1 MKNLHN
7 LIGVPKNTTKTT
19 KTTKPS
25 RVQRPKRNKLRE
37 QAPEEIYSRT
47 FHLHVSP
54 RRAHTDAPNAM
65 ASPSLPNSNKST
77 KAIGGIR
84 EEEQSRRTP
93 NSPRSRS
100 RGFPSQREGFDWW
113 KCRSRSPLSFPS
125 RICKNHGRNQ
135 ELGQASQSKQ
145 WRREMVREATRFWGR
160 RRLFIALHKN

>member
-1 MKNLHN
+1 MPLKNLHN

-25 RVQRPKRNKLRE
+25 RVQRPKRNKLPKEYTHELSPPR
-37 QAPEEIYSRT
+37 ITRRT
-47 FHLHVSP
+47 Q
-54 RRAHTDAPNAM
+54 TDAPNAM
-65 ASPSLPNSNKST
+65 ASHSPPNSNKAT
-77 KAIGGIR
+77 KAIEGIR
-84 EEEQSRRTP
+84 EEEQRRRTP

-135 ELGQASQSKQ
+135 ELGQASQSQQ
-145 WRREMVREATRFWGR
+145 WRRERVREATRFWGR